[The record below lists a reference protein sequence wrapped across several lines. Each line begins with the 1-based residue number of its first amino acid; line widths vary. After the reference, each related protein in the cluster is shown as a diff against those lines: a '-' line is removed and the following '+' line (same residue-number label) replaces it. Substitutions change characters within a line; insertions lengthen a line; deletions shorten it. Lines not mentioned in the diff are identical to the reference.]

1 MNDYTNVL
9 NRSMLFKDISDDEKA
24 DILGCLTYQIKE
36 FRQGHVIALEGNEI
50 RYFGLILE
58 GSIDMIK
65 EDVWGNRTLITRM
78 SEGELFGETFACG
91 IEQQSVVT
99 FTAVGNVTVMMLP
112 FMQVIHTCSNSCSFH
127 EKLIRNLVHTIAMKN
142 RSLMQKV
149 EIITKKNL
157 REKILA
163 YLSIQAQMQNTRYFQ
178 IPLKRGELAQYL
190 CADRS
195 ALTRELTQM
204 REEGIIDFDRN
215 TFRIY

>member
-36 FRQGHVIALEGNEI
+36 FRQGHAIALEGNEI

-142 RSLMQKV
+142 KSLMQKV

-204 REEGIIDFDRN
+204 REEHIIDFDRN

>member
-36 FRQGHVIALEGNEI
+36 FRQGHAIALEGNEI

-142 RSLMQKV
+142 KSLMQKV

-178 IPLKRGELAQYL
+178 IPLKRSELAQYL

-204 REEGIIDFDRN
+204 REEHIIDFDRN

>member
-1 MNDYTNVL
+1 MNDYMNVL

-99 FTAVGNVTVMMLP
+99 FTAVGNVTVMVLP
-112 FMQVIHTCSNSCSFH
+112 FMQVIHICSNSCSFH

-142 RSLMQKV
+142 KLLMQKV

-178 IPLKRGELAQYL
+178 IPLKRSELAQYL

-204 REEGIIDFDRN
+204 REEHIIDFDRN

>member
-1 MNDYTNVL
+1 
-9 NRSMLFKDISDDEKA
+9 
-24 DILGCLTYQIKE
+24 
-36 FRQGHVIALEGNEI
+36 
-50 RYFGLILE
+50 
-58 GSIDMIK
+58 MIK

-127 EKLIRNLVHTIAMKN
+127 EKLVRNLVHTIAMKN
-142 RSLMQKV
+142 KSLMQKV

>member
-1 MNDYTNVL
+1 MVDYSKVL
-9 NRSMLFKDISDDEKA
+9 NRSMLFKDISDEEKA

-127 EKLIRNLVHTIAMKN
+127 EKLVRNLVHTIAMKN

>member
-1 MNDYTNVL
+1 MNDYMNVL

-142 RSLMQKV
+142 KSLMQKV

-204 REEGIIDFDRN
+204 REEHIIDFDRN

>member
-1 MNDYTNVL
+1 MDDYMKAL
-9 NRSMLFKDISDDEKA
+9 NRSMLFKDITDEEKKE
-24 DILGCLTYQIKE
+24 ILGCLTYQMKS
-36 FRQGHVIALEGNEI
+36 FKQGHVIALEGNEI
-50 RYFGLILE
+50 RYFGVILS

-65 EDVWGNRTLITRM
+65 EDLWGNRTLITRM
-78 SEGELFGETFACG
+78 MEGELFGETFACG
-91 IEQQSVVT
+91 IEQQAVVS
-99 FTAVGNVTVMMLP
+99 FVAAENVDVMMLP
-112 FMQVIHTCSNSCSFH
+112 FLQVIHTCSNSCSFH

>member
-142 RSLMQKV
+142 KSLMQKV

-204 REEGIIDFDRN
+204 REEHIIDFDRN

>member
-24 DILGCLTYQIKE
+24 AILGCLTYQIKE

-142 RSLMQKV
+142 KSLMQKV

-204 REEGIIDFDRN
+204 REEHIIDFDRN